1 MILLICAL
9 LLFSSFAFADNDDKN
24 PWSVNISGNKIFSKF
39 QLNEQLDIPDEFGQL
54 DTIKQD
60 FLMRLS
66 SENVR
71 ALYYSRGY
79 YSLDLKL
86 IIQREELSDGIIQR
100 NYYISVSE
108 GECYRFNEAKIISA
122 SDDSIPIDLNT
133 LKITKHHYY
142 NQEDLSEDL
151 QEIQKAYRKQGN
163 LHVYI
168 SSEEL
173 VDTTAKVVNV
183 NINVNPGP
191 KVLMGNI
198 VTTTQ
203 RIMNKNEKKTE
214 PEQGLTDTAWLSS
227 LWRIKKGDIIDGNQ
241 YFNFKSKLYSTQLF
255 TQVKLNDEL
264 REDGLSDVHLDV
276 IERVPGE
283 ARYGFF
289 FEEVYGFGALAYAD
303 HKNFFGKFNEFS
315 TNIQIAQHKQEITL
329 GYANPLLFGTA
340 FTFIPT
346 AIRFVDRLSFNHE
359 KITPPAYPDSVE
371 ERYEIINRGDLTFG
385 ITNNIKFRSSID
397 TRYVN
402 KNDDRLFKLKGE
414 IGLTFD
420 YTNDYFNPTKGFRV
434 MPTVGLGTNFSVK
447 SSDNS
452 SNSDDQDG
460 HLYTYSEATVNIYVP
475 LFWTFYGALSGS
487 VGSFFNKA
495 IEDDA
500 RMFYQ
505 GGSRSVRGYR
515 FRSVFASYT
524 TKDTVSV
531 KNDNGEETSEIKDNI
546 HTALTP
552 MYFRINEEIRWT
564 LPWKSLRSWQIVQF
578 FDWAKVV
585 DIKDK
590 SYEDGQEAS
599 IGAGIRYQWQF
610 LTFRLDYAIVK
621 GLMTNENCSDSESTN
636 CRNHKKK
643 KGFDWN
649 RIAFDL
655 SQAF

>member
-9 LLFSSFAFADNDDKN
+9 LFFSSLAFADDDDKN

-86 IIQREELSDGIIQR
+86 IIQREPLSNGNIQR

-108 GECYRFNEAKIISA
+108 GICYRFNDAKIIS
-122 SDDSIPIDLNT
+122 SGDEPIPIDLGS
-133 LKITKHHYY
+133 LKITKHQYY

-168 SSEEL
+168 SSEEH
-173 VDTTAKVVNV
+173 VDTTAKCVNV
-183 NINVNPGP
+183 IINVNPGP

-198 VTTTQ
+198 ITTTQ
-203 RIMNKNEKKTE
+203 RVMNKNEKGAE
-214 PEQGLTDTAWLSS
+214 PEQGLSDTAWLSS
-227 LWRIKKGDIIDGNQ
+227 LWRIKKGDVIDGNQ

-283 ARYGFF
+283 TRYGFF

-329 GYANPLLFGTA
+329 GYANPLFLGTS

-359 KITPPAYPDSVE
+359 KINPPAYPDSVE

-385 ITNNIKFRSSID
+385 ITDNIKFRSSID

-402 KNDDRLFKLKGE
+402 KNDDKLFKFKGE

-420 YTNDYFNPTKGFRV
+420 YTNDYFNPTKGVRV
-434 MPTVGLGTNFSVK
+434 MPTVGIGTNFNVK
-447 SSDNS
+447 SDHGDNS
-452 SNSDDQDG
+452 NNEDG
-460 HLYTYSEATVNIYVP
+460 HIYTYSEATVNIYVP
-475 LFWTFYGALSGS
+475 LFWTLYGALSGS
-487 VGSFFNKA
+487 VGCFFNQA

-524 TKDTVSV
+524 TKDTVTV
-531 KNDNGEETSEIKDNI
+531 TDKNGEESSEIKDNI

-552 MYFRINEEIRWT
+552 MYFRINEELRWT

-578 FDWAKVV
+578 FDMTKVM
-585 DIKDK
+585 DIRDDI
-590 SYEDGQEAS
+590 YENGQEAS
-599 IGAGIRYQWQF
+599 LGLGIRYQWQF
-610 LTFRLDYAIVK
+610 LTFRLDYAIAK

-636 CRNHKKK
+636 CRNNKKK

>member
-9 LLFSSFAFADNDDKN
+9 LFFSSLAFADNDDKN

-86 IIQREELSDGIIQR
+86 VIQRETLSNGNIQR

-108 GECYRFNEAKIISA
+108 GVCYRFNDAKIIS
-122 SDDSIPIDLNT
+122 SGDEPIPIDLGS
-133 LKITKHHYY
+133 LKITKHQYY

-151 QEIQKAYRKQGN
+151 QEIQRAYRKQGN

-168 SSEEL
+168 SSEEH
-173 VDTTAKVVNV
+173 VDTTAKCVNV
-183 NINVNPGP
+183 IINVNPGP

-198 VTTTQ
+198 ITTTQ
-203 RIMNKNEKKTE
+203 RVMNKSEKKAE
-214 PEQGLTDTAWLSS
+214 PEQGLSDTSWLSS
-227 LWRIKKGDIIDGNQ
+227 LWRIKKGDVIDGNQ

-329 GYANPLLFGTA
+329 GYANPLLFGTS

-385 ITNNIKFRSSID
+385 ITDNIKFRSSID

-402 KNDDRLFKLKGE
+402 KNDDKLFKFKGE

-420 YTNDYFNPTKGFRV
+420 YTDDYFNPTKGIRV
-434 MPTVGLGTNFSVK
+434 MPTIGLGTNFNVK
-447 SSDNS
+447 SE
-452 SNSDDQDG
+452 NSDYADDQDDG

-475 LFWTFYGALSGS
+475 LFWTLYGALSGS

-515 FRSVFASYT
+515 FRSIFASYT
-524 TKDTVSV
+524 TKDTVTV
-531 KNDNGEETSEIKDNI
+531 KNESGEESTEIKDNI

-552 MYFRINEEIRWT
+552 MYFRINEELRWT

-578 FDWAKVV
+578 FDWTKVV
-585 DIKDK
+585 DLQDK
-590 SYEDGQEAS
+590 LYEDGQEAS
-599 IGAGIRYQWQF
+599 IGLGIRYQWQF

-621 GLMTNENCSDSESTN
+621 GLMTNENCNDSESTN

>member
-9 LLFSSFAFADNDDKN
+9 LFFSAVSFADSGEKN
-24 PWSVNISGNKIFSKF
+24 PWSVSIYGNKVFSKF
-39 QLNEQLDIPDEFGQL
+39 QLNEQLDIPEEFAQL

-79 YSLDLKL
+79 YSLDLKME
-86 IIQREELSDGIIQR
+86 IVREDLSNGTQQR
-100 NYYISVSE
+100 NYHFTVNE
-108 GECYRFNEAKIISA
+108 GECYTFNDAQIISEGDA
-122 SDDSIPIDLNT
+122 EIPIDLKS
-133 LKITKHHYY
+133 LKISKHQNY

-151 QEIQKAYRKQGN
+151 QEIQKAYRKQGF

-168 SSEEL
+168 SSEEH
-173 VDTTAKVVNV
+173 VDTTAKHVNV
-183 NINVNPGP
+183 IINVRPGS

-198 VTTTQ
+198 ITTTQ
-203 RIMNKNEKKTE
+203 RAINKNERKTT
-214 PEQGLTDTAWLSS
+214 PEQGLSDTAWLSS
-227 LWRIKKGDIIDGNQ
+227 LWRIPKGEVIDGNQ

-264 REDGLSDVHLDV
+264 REDGLSDIHLDV
-276 IERVPGE
+276 IERIPGE

-289 FEEVYGFGALAYAD
+289 FEEIYGFGAMAYAD

-315 TNIQIAQHKQEITL
+315 TSVQIAQNKQEITL

-359 KITPPAYPDSVE
+359 KINPPAYPDSVE
-371 ERYEIINRGDLTFG
+371 ERYEVINRGDLTFG

-402 KNDDRLFKLKGE
+402 KNNDELFKLKGE

-420 YTNDYFNPTKGFRV
+420 YTNDYFNPTKGIRV

-447 SSDNS
+447 SGRKDKSV
-452 SNSDDQDG
+452 DQDG
-460 HLYTYSEATVNIYVP
+460 HIYTYSEATVNIYIP
-475 LFWTFYGALSGS
+475 LFWTLYGALSGS
-487 VGSFFNKA
+487 VGSFFNTA

-500 RMFYQ
+500 RVFYQ

-515 FRSVFASYT
+515 FRSIFANYT
-524 TKDTVSV
+524 TTDSVTVKTQSGADSTYV
-531 KNDNGEETSEIKDNI
+531 KDNI

-552 MYFRINEEIRWT
+552 MYFRINEELRWT
-564 LPWKSLRSWQIVQF
+564 FPWKSLRSWQIVQF
-578 FDWAKVV
+578 FDWTRVMDV
-585 DIKDK
+585 KDK
-590 SYEDGQEAS
+590 LYEDAQEAS
-599 IGAGIRYQWQF
+599 LGLGIRYQWQF

-621 GLMTNENCSDSESTN
+621 GLITNEDCSDNESTS

-643 KGFDWN
+643 SGFDWN

>member
-9 LLFSSFAFADNDDKN
+9 LFFSSLAFADDDDKN

-86 IIQREELSDGIIQR
+86 IIQREPLSNGNIQR

-108 GECYRFNEAKIISA
+108 GICYRFNDAKIIS
-122 SDDSIPIDLNT
+122 SGDEPIPIDLGS
-133 LKITKHHYY
+133 LKITKHQYY

-168 SSEEL
+168 SSEEH
-173 VDTTAKVVNV
+173 VDTTAKCVNV
-183 NINVNPGP
+183 IINVNPGP

-198 VTTTQ
+198 ITTTQ
-203 RIMNKNEKKTE
+203 RVMNKNEKGAE
-214 PEQGLTDTAWLSS
+214 PEQGLSDTAWLSS
-227 LWRIKKGDIIDGNQ
+227 LWRIKKGDVIDGNQ

-283 ARYGFF
+283 TRYGFF

-329 GYANPLLFGTA
+329 GYANPLFLGTS

-359 KITPPAYPDSVE
+359 KINPPAYPDSVE

-385 ITNNIKFRSSID
+385 ITDNIKFRSSID

-402 KNDDRLFKLKGE
+402 KNDDKLFKFKGE

-420 YTNDYFNPTKGFRV
+420 YTNDYFNPTKGVRV
-434 MPTVGLGTNFSVK
+434 MPTVGIGTNFNVK
-447 SSDNS
+447 SDHGDNS
-452 SNSDDQDG
+452 NNEDG
-460 HLYTYSEATVNIYVP
+460 HIYTYSEATVNIYVP
-475 LFWTFYGALSGS
+475 LFWTLYGALSGS
-487 VGSFFNKA
+487 VGWFFNQA

-524 TKDTVSV
+524 TKDTVTV
-531 KNDNGEETSEIKDNI
+531 TDKNGEESSEIKDNI

-552 MYFRINEEIRWT
+552 MYFRINEELRWT

-578 FDWAKVV
+578 FDMTKVM
-585 DIKDK
+585 DIRDDI
-590 SYEDGQEAS
+590 YENGQEAS
-599 IGAGIRYQWQF
+599 LGLGIRYQWQF
-610 LTFRLDYAIVK
+610 LTFRLDYAIAK
-621 GLMTNENCSDSESTN
+621 GLMTNENCNDSESTN
-636 CRNHKKK
+636 CRNNKKK

>member
-9 LLFSSFAFADNDDKN
+9 LFFSSLAFADDDDKN

-86 IIQREELSDGIIQR
+86 IIQREPLSNGNIQR

-108 GECYRFNEAKIISA
+108 GVCYRFNDAKIIS
-122 SDDSIPIDLNT
+122 SGDEPIPIDLGS
-133 LKITKHHYY
+133 LKITKHQYY

-168 SSEEL
+168 SSEEH
-173 VDTTAKVVNV
+173 VDTTAKCVNV
-183 NINVNPGP
+183 IINVNPGP

-198 VTTTQ
+198 ITTTQ
-203 RIMNKNEKKTE
+203 RVMNKNEKGAE
-214 PEQGLTDTAWLSS
+214 PEQGLSDTAWLSS
-227 LWRIKKGDIIDGNQ
+227 LWRIKKGDVIDGNQ

-283 ARYGFF
+283 TRYGFF

-329 GYANPLLFGTA
+329 GYANPLFLGTS

-359 KITPPAYPDSVE
+359 KINPPAYPDSVE

-385 ITNNIKFRSSID
+385 ITDNIKFRSSID

-402 KNDDRLFKLKGE
+402 KNDDKLFKFKGE

-420 YTNDYFNPTKGFRV
+420 YTNDYFNPTKGVRV
-434 MPTVGLGTNFSVK
+434 MPTVGIGTNFNVK
-447 SSDNS
+447 SDHGDNS
-452 SNSDDQDG
+452 NNEDG
-460 HLYTYSEATVNIYVP
+460 HIYTYSEATVNIYVP
-475 LFWTFYGALSGS
+475 LFWTLYGALSGS
-487 VGSFFNKA
+487 VGCFFNQA

-524 TKDTVSV
+524 TKDTVTV
-531 KNDNGEETSEIKDNI
+531 TDKNGEESSEIKDNI

-552 MYFRINEEIRWT
+552 MYFRINEELRWT

-578 FDWAKVV
+578 FDMTKVM
-585 DIKDK
+585 DIRDDI
-590 SYEDGQEAS
+590 YENGQEAS
-599 IGAGIRYQWQF
+599 LGLGIRYQWQF
-610 LTFRLDYAIVK
+610 LTFRLDYAIAK

-636 CRNHKKK
+636 CRNNKKK

>member
-9 LLFSSFAFADNDDKN
+9 LFFSSLAFADDDDKN

-86 IIQREELSDGIIQR
+86 VIQREPLSNGNIQR

-108 GECYRFNEAKIISA
+108 GVCYRFNDAKIIS
-122 SDDSIPIDLNT
+122 SGDEPIPIDLSS
-133 LKITKHHYY
+133 LKITKHQYY

-168 SSEEL
+168 SSEEH
-173 VDTTAKVVNV
+173 VDTTAKCVNV
-183 NINVNPGP
+183 IINVNPGP

-198 VTTTQ
+198 ITTTQ
-203 RIMNKNEKKTE
+203 RVMNKNEKKTE
-214 PEQGLTDTAWLSS
+214 PEQGLSDTAWLSS
-227 LWRIKKGDIIDGNQ
+227 LWRIKKGDVIDGNQ

-283 ARYGFF
+283 TRYGFF

-315 TNIQIAQHKQEITL
+315 ANIQIAQHKQEITL
-329 GYANPLLFGTA
+329 GYANPLFLGTS

-359 KITPPAYPDSVE
+359 KINPPAYPDSVE

-385 ITNNIKFRSSID
+385 ITDNIKFRSSID

-402 KNDDRLFKLKGE
+402 KNNDMLFKFKGE

-434 MPTVGLGTNFSVK
+434 MPTVGIGTNFNVK
-447 SSDNS
+447 SDNS
-452 SNSDDQDG
+452 DNSNNEDG
-460 HLYTYSEATVNIYVP
+460 LIYTYSEATVNIYVP
-475 LFWTFYGALSGS
+475 LFWTLYGALSGS
-487 VGSFFNKA
+487 VGGFFSKA

-524 TKDTVSV
+524 TKDTVTV
-531 KNDNGEETSEIKDNI
+531 KDKNGEESSEIKDNI

-552 MYFRINEEIRWT
+552 MYFRINEELRWT

-578 FDWAKVV
+578 FDMTKVMDLRD
-585 DIKDK
+585 DI
-590 SYEDGQEAS
+590 YENGQEAS
-599 IGAGIRYQWQF
+599 LGLGIRYQWQF
-610 LTFRLDYAIVK
+610 LTFRLDYAIAK

-636 CRNHKKK
+636 CRNNRKK

>member
-9 LLFSSFAFADNDDKN
+9 LFFSSLAFADNDDKN
-24 PWSVNISGNKIFSKF
+24 PWSVYISGNKIFSKY

-86 IIQREELSDGIIQR
+86 VIQRETLSNGNIQR

-108 GECYRFNEAKIISA
+108 GVCYRFNDAKIISS
-122 SDDSIPIDLNT
+122 SDEPIPIDLSS
-133 LKITKHHYY
+133 LKITKHQYY

-151 QEIQKAYRKQGN
+151 QEIQRAYRKQGN

-168 SSEEL
+168 SSEEH
-173 VDTTAKVVNV
+173 VDTTAKCVNV
-183 NINVNPGP
+183 IINVNPGP

-198 VTTTQ
+198 ITTTQ
-203 RIMNKNEKKTE
+203 RVMNKSEKKAE
-214 PEQGLTDTAWLSS
+214 PEQGLSDTSWLSS
-227 LWRIKKGDIIDGNQ
+227 LWRIKKGDVIDGNQ

-289 FEEVYGFGALAYAD
+289 FEEVYGFGALAYAG
-303 HKNFFGKFNEFS
+303 HKNFFGKFNEVS
-315 TNIQIAQHKQEITL
+315 TNIQIAQHKQEITI
-329 GYANPLLFGTA
+329 GYANPLLFGTS

-346 AIRFVDRLSFNHE
+346 AIRFVNRLSFNHE

-385 ITNNIKFRSSID
+385 ITDNIKFRSSID

-402 KNDDRLFKLKGE
+402 KNDDKLFKFKGE

-420 YTNDYFNPTKGFRV
+420 YTDDYFNPTKGIRV
-434 MPTVGLGTNFSVK
+434 MPTIGLGTNFNVK
-447 SSDNS
+447 TENDGYSDN
-452 SNSDDQDG
+452 QDR

-475 LFWTFYGALSGS
+475 LFWTLYGALSGS
-487 VGSFFNKA
+487 IGSFFNKA

-515 FRSVFASYT
+515 FRSIFASYT
-524 TKDTVSV
+524 TKDTVTV
-531 KNDNGEETSEIKDNI
+531 KNESGEESSEIKDNI

-552 MYFRINEEIRWT
+552 MYFRVNEELRWT
-564 LPWKSLRSWQIVQF
+564 LPWKSLKSWQIVQF
-578 FDWAKVV
+578 FDWTKVV
-585 DIKDK
+585 DVQDK
-590 SYEDGQEAS
+590 LYEDGQEAS
-599 IGAGIRYQWQF
+599 LGLGIRYQWQF

-621 GLMTNENCSDSESTN
+621 GLMTNENCNDSESTN
-636 CRNHKKK
+636 CRNHQKK

>member
-9 LLFSSFAFADNDDKN
+9 LFFSSLAFADDDDKN
-24 PWSVNISGNKIFSKF
+24 PWSVNISGNKVFSKF

-86 IIQREELSDGIIQR
+86 VIQREPLSNGNIQR

-108 GECYRFNEAKIISA
+108 GVCYRFNDAKIIS
-122 SDDSIPIDLNT
+122 SGDEPIPIDLSS
-133 LKITKHHYY
+133 LKITKHQYY

-168 SSEEL
+168 SSEEH
-173 VDTTAKVVNV
+173 VDTTAKCVNV
-183 NINVNPGP
+183 IINVNPGP

-198 VTTTQ
+198 ITTTQ
-203 RIMNKNEKKTE
+203 RVMNKNEKKTE
-214 PEQGLTDTAWLSS
+214 PEQGLSDTAWLSS
-227 LWRIKKGDIIDGNQ
+227 LWRIKKGDVIDGNQ

-283 ARYGFF
+283 TRYGFF

-315 TNIQIAQHKQEITL
+315 ANIQIAQHKQEITL
-329 GYANPLLFGTA
+329 GYANPLFLGTS

-359 KITPPAYPDSVE
+359 KINPPAYPDSVE

-385 ITNNIKFRSSID
+385 ITDNIKFRSSID

-402 KNDDRLFKLKGE
+402 KNNDMLFKFKGE

-434 MPTVGLGTNFSVK
+434 MPTVGIGTNFNVK
-447 SSDNS
+447 SDNS
-452 SNSDDQDG
+452 DNSNNEDG
-460 HLYTYSEATVNIYVP
+460 LIYTYSEATVNIYVP
-475 LFWTFYGALSGS
+475 LFWTLYGALSGS
-487 VGSFFNKA
+487 VGGFFSKA

-515 FRSVFASYT
+515 FRSIFASYT
-524 TKDTVSV
+524 TKDPVTV
-531 KNDNGEETSEIKDNI
+531 KNESGQDSTFTRDNI

-552 MYFRINEEIRWT
+552 MYFRINEELRWT

-578 FDWAKVV
+578 FDMTKVMDLRD
-585 DIKDK
+585 DI
-590 SYEDGQEAS
+590 YENGQEAS
-599 IGAGIRYQWQF
+599 LGLGIRYQWQF
-610 LTFRLDYAIVK
+610 LTFRLDYAIAK

-636 CRNHKKK
+636 CRNNRKK

>member
-9 LLFSSFAFADNDDKN
+9 LFFSSLAFADDDDKN

-86 IIQREELSDGIIQR
+86 IIQREPLSNGNIQR

-108 GECYRFNEAKIISA
+108 GVCYRFNDAKIIS
-122 SDDSIPIDLNT
+122 SGDEPIPIDLGS
-133 LKITKHHYY
+133 LKITKHQYY

-168 SSEEL
+168 SSEEH

-183 NINVNPGP
+183 IINVNPGP

-198 VTTTQ
+198 ITTTQ
-203 RIMNKNEKKTE
+203 RVMNKNEKKAE
-214 PEQGLTDTAWLSS
+214 PEQGLSDTAWLSS
-227 LWRIKKGDIIDGNQ
+227 LWRIKKGDVIDGNQ

-283 ARYGFF
+283 TRYGFF

-329 GYANPLLFGTA
+329 GYANPLFFGTS

-359 KITPPAYPDSVE
+359 KINPPAYPDSVE

-402 KNDDRLFKLKGE
+402 KNDDKLFKFKGE

-420 YTNDYFNPTKGFRV
+420 YTNDYFNPTKGFRF
-434 MPTVGLGTNFSVK
+434 MPTVGIGTNFNVK
-447 SSDNS
+447 SDNS
-452 SNSDDQDG
+452 GSDNNEDG
-460 HLYTYSEATVNIYVP
+460 HIYTYSEATVNIYVP
-475 LFWTFYGALSGS
+475 LFWTLYGALSGS
-487 VGSFFNKA
+487 VGSFFNQA

-515 FRSVFASYT
+515 FRSIFASYT
-524 TKDTVSV
+524 TKDPITVKTESGQ
-531 KNDNGEETSEIKDNI
+531 DSTFTKDNI

-552 MYFRINEEIRWT
+552 MYFRINEELRWT

-578 FDWAKVV
+578 FDMTKVM
-585 DIKDK
+585 DIRDNI
-590 SYEDGQEAS
+590 YENGQEAS
-599 IGAGIRYQWQF
+599 IGLGIRYQWQF
-610 LTFRLDYAIVK
+610 LTFRLDYAIAK

-636 CRNHKKK
+636 CRNNRKK

>member
-9 LLFSSFAFADNDDKN
+9 LFFSSLAFADDDDKN
-24 PWSVNISGNKIFSKF
+24 PWSVNISGNKVFSKF

-86 IIQREELSDGIIQR
+86 VIQREPLSNGNIQR

-108 GECYRFNEAKIISA
+108 GVCYRFNDAKIIS
-122 SDDSIPIDLNT
+122 SGDEPIPIDLSS
-133 LKITKHHYY
+133 LKITKHQYY

-168 SSEEL
+168 SSEEH
-173 VDTTAKVVNV
+173 VDTTAKCVNV
-183 NINVNPGP
+183 IINVNPGP

-198 VTTTQ
+198 ITTTQ
-203 RIMNKNEKKTE
+203 RVMNKNEKKTE
-214 PEQGLTDTAWLSS
+214 PEQGLSDTAWLSS
-227 LWRIKKGDIIDGNQ
+227 LWRIKKGDVIDGNQ

-283 ARYGFF
+283 TRYGFF

-315 TNIQIAQHKQEITL
+315 ANIQIAQHKQEITL
-329 GYANPLLFGTA
+329 GYANPLFLGTS

-359 KITPPAYPDSVE
+359 KINPPAYPDSVE

-385 ITNNIKFRSSID
+385 ITDNIKFRSSID

-402 KNDDRLFKLKGE
+402 KNNDMLFKFKGE

-434 MPTVGLGTNFSVK
+434 MPTVGIGTNFNVK
-447 SSDNS
+447 SDNS
-452 SNSDDQDG
+452 DNSNNEDG
-460 HLYTYSEATVNIYVP
+460 LIYTYSEATVNIYVP
-475 LFWTFYGALSGS
+475 LFWTLYGALSGS
-487 VGSFFNKA
+487 VGGFFSKA

-524 TKDTVSV
+524 TKDTVTV
-531 KNDNGEETSEIKDNI
+531 KDKNGEESSEIKDNI

-552 MYFRINEEIRWT
+552 MYFRINEELRWT

-578 FDWAKVV
+578 FDMTKVMDLRD
-585 DIKDK
+585 DI
-590 SYEDGQEAS
+590 YENGQEAS
-599 IGAGIRYQWQF
+599 LGLGIRYQWQF
-610 LTFRLDYAIVK
+610 LTFRLDYAIAK

-636 CRNHKKK
+636 CRNNRKK

>member
-9 LLFSSFAFADNDDKN
+9 LFFSSLAFADDDDKN
-24 PWSVNISGNKIFSKF
+24 PWSVNISGNKVFSKF

-86 IIQREELSDGIIQR
+86 VIQREPLSNGNIQR

-108 GECYRFNEAKIISA
+108 GVCYRFNDAKIIS
-122 SDDSIPIDLNT
+122 SGDEPIPIDLSS
-133 LKITKHHYY
+133 LKITKHQYY

-168 SSEEL
+168 SSEEH
-173 VDTTAKVVNV
+173 VDTTAKCVNV
-183 NINVNPGP
+183 IINVNPGP

-198 VTTTQ
+198 ITTTQ
-203 RIMNKNEKKTE
+203 RVMNKNEKKTE
-214 PEQGLTDTAWLSS
+214 PEQGLSDTAWLSS
-227 LWRIKKGDIIDGNQ
+227 LWRIKKGDVIDGNQ

-283 ARYGFF
+283 TRYGFF

-315 TNIQIAQHKQEITL
+315 ANIQIAQHKQEITL
-329 GYANPLLFGTA
+329 GYANPLFLGTS

-359 KITPPAYPDSVE
+359 KINPPAYPDSVE

-385 ITNNIKFRSSID
+385 ITDNIKFRSSID

-402 KNDDRLFKLKGE
+402 KNNDMLFKFKGE

-434 MPTVGLGTNFSVK
+434 MPTVGIGTNFNVK
-447 SSDNS
+447 SDNS
-452 SNSDDQDG
+452 DNSNIEDG
-460 HLYTYSEATVNIYVP
+460 LIYTYSEATVNIYVP
-475 LFWTFYGALSGS
+475 LFWTLYGALSGS
-487 VGSFFNKA
+487 VGGFFSKA

-515 FRSVFASYT
+515 FRSIFASYT
-524 TKDTVSV
+524 TKDPVTV
-531 KNDNGEETSEIKDNI
+531 KNESGQDSTFTRDNI

-552 MYFRINEEIRWT
+552 MYFRINEELRWT

-578 FDWAKVV
+578 FDMTKVMDLRD
-585 DIKDK
+585 DI
-590 SYEDGQEAS
+590 YENGQEAS
-599 IGAGIRYQWQF
+599 LGLGIRYQWQF
-610 LTFRLDYAIVK
+610 LTFRLDYAIAK

-636 CRNHKKK
+636 CRNNRKK